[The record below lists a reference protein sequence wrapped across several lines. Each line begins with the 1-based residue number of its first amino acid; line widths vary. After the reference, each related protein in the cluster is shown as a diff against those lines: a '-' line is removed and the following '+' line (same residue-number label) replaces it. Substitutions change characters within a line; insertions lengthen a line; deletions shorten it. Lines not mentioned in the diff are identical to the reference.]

1 MKIALAEN
9 GAHNNQDVVTM
20 GQAVQA
26 GLGILSLQA
35 LEQELELKR
44 GVRARG

>member
-9 GAHNNQDVVTM
+9 GARNNQDVVPM
-20 GQAVQA
+20 EQVMQA

-35 LEQELELKR
+35 REQELELKR